1 MARLATVG
9 AGRTRIAV
17 LTTRLLRLTLALD
30 RRSREYQQHWRPQ
43 WSRLHRRTTS
53 SKYRGNLKK
62 ISTTKMS
69 LLSTKL
75 RQHLRERDMTMSK

>member
-17 LTTRLLRLTLALD
+17 LTATLLSLTQALD
-30 RRSREYQQHWRPQ
+30 RRSREYRRHWRPQ
-43 WSRLHRRTTS
+43 RSRRHRRTTS
-53 SKYRGNLKK
+53 SKYRENLKK
-62 ISTTKMS
+62 TSTTKTS

-75 RQHLRERDMTMSK
+75 RQHLRERDTTTSK

>member
-1 MARLATVG
+1 VARLATVG

-17 LTTRLLRLTLALD
+17 LTAGLLRLTLALD
-30 RRSREYQQHWRPQ
+30 RRSREYRWHWIPQ
-43 WSRLHRRTTS
+43 RSRRHRRTTS

-62 ISTTKMS
+62 TSTMKTS

-75 RQHLRERDMTMSK
+75 RQHLRERDTTTSK

>member
-30 RRSREYQQHWRPQ
+30 RRSREYRRHWRLQ
-43 WSRLHRRTTS
+43 RSRRHRRTTS
-53 SKYRGNLKK
+53 SKYRGYLKK
-62 ISTTKMS
+62 TSTTKTS

-75 RQHLRERDMTMSK
+75 RQHLRKRDTTTSK